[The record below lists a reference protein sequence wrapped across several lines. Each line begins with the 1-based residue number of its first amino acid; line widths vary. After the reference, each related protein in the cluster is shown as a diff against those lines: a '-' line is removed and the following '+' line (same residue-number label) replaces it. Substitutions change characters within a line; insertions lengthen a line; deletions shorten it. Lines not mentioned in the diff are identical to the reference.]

1 MGNCR
6 SVVYGLPL
14 CHEPSHGTAFHK
26 ALYIAHDKKHKY
38 LQKVHDVRA
47 RRAGLAYM
55 AYTYVSVHPE
65 RFTHQAH
72 NDASPM
78 ESFVRVCRSFEV
90 DHVADAAKAIMED
103 PRYSLSTGFQQQ
115 IKEAEL
121 QRNIAKVLHAGLP
134 LFLELPSWLDT
145 MPVATMLEEMYKA
158 VAMVYLVSAGEPVVR
173 TRGNF
178 VVLHL
183 LTGLWGAEMV
193 ASMLPEPL
201 QRNTLKIFWAAALAL
216 LCGSPYGLPNAAA
229 LEATWAKYGAPVDEA
244 AATAQLGVAD
254 WDVIVGRVQGEDE
267 EHNIKLV
274 YVAKQVWQRYGKWPG
289 FHVVAATF
297 TEFPE
302 IGPENPELSG

>member
-1 MGNCR
+1 
-6 SVVYGLPL
+6 
-14 CHEPSHGTAFHK
+14 
-26 ALYIAHDKKHKY
+26 
-38 LQKVHDVRA
+38 
-47 RRAGLAYM
+47 M

-90 DHVADAAKAIMED
+90 DHIANVATSIMED

-145 MPVATMLEEMYKA
+145 MPVVTMLEEMYKA
-158 VAMVYLVSAGEPVVR
+158 VAIVYLVSAGEPVMR

-183 LTGLWGAEMV
+183 LTGLWGAEMI
-193 ASMLPEPL
+193 ALMLPEPL
-201 QRNTLKIFWAAALAL
+201 QRNALKIFWAAALAV
-216 LCGSPYGLPNAAA
+216 LCGSPYGLPKAAA
-229 LEATWAKYGAPVDEA
+229 LEATWAKYGALDDEA
-244 AATAQLGVAD
+244 AATAKLGVAD
-254 WDVIVGRVQGEDE
+254 WDVIVRRAQGEKE

-274 YVAKQVWQRYGKWPG
+274 YVAKQVWLRYGEWPG
-289 FHVVAATF
+289 FHVVAATL
-297 TEFPE
+297 TAPYEFPE
-302 IGPENPELSG
+302 VGPENPELSG